1 MDRAAALA
9 DASSSYMVRCVGGEF
24 PEMFE
29 TAMLKCEALRI
40 FFQINSEQSYQS
52 WDIAR
57 LIDVATL
64 NYEWQARALIEKKKR
79 ETMSAPGG
87 CTKPARPAGHA

>member
-9 DASSSYMVRCVGGEF
+9 DASSLYMVRCDGGEF

-29 TAMLKCEALRI
+29 KAMLKCEALRI
-40 FFQINSEQSYQS
+40 FFQINDERSYQF

-57 LIDVATL
+57 LINVATL
-64 NYEWQARALIEKKKR
+64 NYERQARALIEKKKR
-79 ETMSAPGG
+79 EIMSASGG